1 MELGGGKG
9 RFSRLSLLL
18 HPLCVLKGS
27 TGLLQ
32 RVVESLRWLQVAPG
46 LFQVHCAKCA
56 WLAEPPV
63 AGESV
68 LVVGV
73 RRGKGFRSKLEVWIM
88 LGCSGR

>member
-9 RFSRLSLLL
+9 RFSRLRLAL
-18 HPLCVLKGS
+18 HPLCVLKGAI
-27 TGLLQ
+27 GLL
-32 RVVESLRWLQVAPG
+32 RGVVESLRWLQVVPG
-46 LFQVHCAKCA
+46 FFQVQSA

-88 LGCSGR
+88 LGSSGR

>member
-9 RFSRLSLLL
+9 RFSRLRLAL
-18 HPLCVLKGS
+18 HPLCVLK
-27 TGLLQ
+27 TGLL
-32 RVVESLRWLQVAPG
+32 RGVVESLRRLQVVPG
-46 LFQVHCAKCA
+46 LFQVHTA

-88 LGCSGR
+88 LGSSGR

>member
-9 RFSRLSLLL
+9 RFSRLRLAL
-18 HPLCVLKGS
+18 HPLCVLKGG
-27 TGLLQ
+27 TGLL
-32 RVVESLRWLQVAPG
+32 RGVVESLRWLQVIPG
-46 LFQVHCAKCA
+46 LFQVHTA

-88 LGCSGR
+88 LGSSGR